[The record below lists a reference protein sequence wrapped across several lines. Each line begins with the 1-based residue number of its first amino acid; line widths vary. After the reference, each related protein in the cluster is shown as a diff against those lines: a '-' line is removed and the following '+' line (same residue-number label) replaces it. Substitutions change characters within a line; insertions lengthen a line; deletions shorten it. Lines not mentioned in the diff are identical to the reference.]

1 MKTIKDYTSF
11 VNENIKEAFVDV
23 ELDQDVIDYYLE
35 VVEKGV
41 SKEEAVEQVAADFG
55 ISDDA
60 VKIIVDQAGITE
72 SVETEEEEEEILEE
86 SVEETEEEV
95 TEEIIEE
102 AVEET
107 TEETEEEVIEE
118 SVEETE
124 ETEEEVIEESVE
136 ETEEVNEASDEDE
149 YLSAKQKKLP
159 DALKAGIIKKMKKAG
174 KKAGDKKDDDKKD
187 DDKKDDK
194 KDDDKKDDKKDDSSK
209 SDEEKYLSPKQR
221 KLPEGLKKGIIKKAK
236 AKK

>member
-11 VNENIKEAFVDV
+11 VNENINEEFIDV

-35 VVEKGV
+35 IADKGV
-41 SKEEAVEQVAADFG
+41 AREEAIEQVAADFG
-55 ISDDA
+55 ISGEA
-60 VKIIVDQAGITE
+60 VAIIVDEAGIKE
-72 SVETEEEEEEILEE
+72 SVEIEEEEEEEDVIEE

-95 TEEIIEE
+95 IEE
-102 AVEET
+102 SAEES
-107 TEETEEEVIEE
+107 EEEEEDVNESTEEEIEE
-118 SVEETE
+118 
-124 ETEEEVIEESVE
+124 EEEI
-136 ETEEVNEASDEDE
+136 NEASDEDE

-159 DALKAGIIKKMKKAG
+159 EALKKGIIAKNKKAG

-209 SDEEKYLSPKQR
+209 SDEDKYLSAKQK
-221 KLPEGLKKGIIKKAK
+221 KLPAGLKAAIIKKAK